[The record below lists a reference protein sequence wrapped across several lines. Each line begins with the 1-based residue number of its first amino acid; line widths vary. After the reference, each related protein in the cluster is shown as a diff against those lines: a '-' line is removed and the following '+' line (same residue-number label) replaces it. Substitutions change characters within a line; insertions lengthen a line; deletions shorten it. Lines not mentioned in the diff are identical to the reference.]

1 MKLLSWNIQQGRG
14 VDGVV
19 SLARIANEVKQ
30 SQADIVCLQEVSRGF
45 PVAYDKQS
53 QGPDQCAELEGLLA
67 DYTLVFGTG
76 VSLSATQGSSRL
88 EFGNAILSRWDIA
101 SMENHP
107 LPWPN
112 DLQAKKTM
120 RRTAIDAVIATPVG
134 YLRVISSH
142 LEYHSVRQRQSQL
155 RYLLSMKVAADK
167 RSRDGIACSEE
178 SPYNLPPMPSETVIC
193 GDFNML
199 PFGLEYNEFLAA
211 PSPEVRN
218 LLDAWCELNPG
229 KAHPGTCG
237 IFDAQQ
243 WPEGPHC
250 RDFVFVSGGLSRTAT
265 EFQVDQKTAS
275 SDHQPTL
282 VEFDD
287 SLLGRALK

>member
-1 MKLLSWNIQQGRG
+1 VKLLSWNIQQGRG

-45 PVAYDKQS
+45 SVAVDKQS
-53 QGPDQCAELEGLLA
+53 QGPDQCAELEGLLD
-67 DYTLVFGTG
+67 DYTLAFGPG
-76 VSLSATQGSSRL
+76 VSLSATQGPRRL

-101 SMENHP
+101 SAENHL
-107 LPWPN
+107 LPWPI
-112 DLQAKKTM
+112 DGQAKKSM
-120 RRTAIDAVIATPVG
+120 RRAAIDAVIATPLG

-142 LEYHSVRQRQSQL
+142 LEYHSVPQRLSQL
-155 RYLLSMKVAADK
+155 RYLLSMKMAADK

-178 SPYNLPPMPSETVIC
+178 SPYSLPPMPSETVIC

-211 PSPEVRN
+211 PLSEAPN
-218 LLDAWCELNPG
+218 LLDVWCELNPR
-229 KAHPGTCG
+229 KEHPGTCG

-250 RDFVFVSGGLSRTAT
+250 RDFVFVSNGLSRAAT

>member
-45 PVAYDKQS
+45 PVAYDKRS
-53 QGPDQCAELEGLLA
+53 QWPDQCAELEGLLT
-67 DYTLVFGTG
+67 DYTLVFGAG
-76 VSLSATQGSSRL
+76 VSLSATQGSSRR
-88 EFGNAILSRWDIA
+88 EFGNAILSRWGIA
-101 SMENHP
+101 SMENHA

-112 DLQAKKTM
+112 DLQAKKSM
-120 RRTAIDAVIATPVG
+120 RRAAIDAVIATPSG

-142 LEYHSVRQRQSQL
+142 LEYHSVQQRQAQL
-155 RYLLSMKVAADK
+155 KYLLRMKLAADK
-167 RSRDGIACSEE
+167 RCRDGIACSEA
-178 SPYNLPPMPSETVIC
+178 SPYNLPLMPSQTVIC

-199 PFGLEYNEFLAA
+199 PFGLEYNEFLAVA
-211 PSPEVRN
+211 SPEVQN
-218 LLDAWCELNPG
+218 LLDVWCELNPG

-250 RDFVFVSGGLSRTAT
+250 RDFVFVSRGLSGTAT

-275 SDHQPTL
+275 SDHQPML